1 MTNINL
7 LTSKANSGDV
17 DSCLNLMRQYAQG
30 SKEVFKDPSTARKW
44 GNLALT
50 NSRQRNTVSQI
61 SGNDFQRL
69 QEDANNNQVESCV
82 QLSIIYA
89 TGTKTMFA
97 DMSLARKLMDKAVD
111 LFSMPQSKSEKT
123 KDRLKE
129 EEVAVDYATLPV
141 EQLKNIAKEGNLEA
155 CIELALRYGQGVR
168 GVFKD
173 DLEAKKWEKKV
184 RKLQSKGAKRQ
195 SERQV
200 NHFGNAEPVKNT
212 TFNDT
217 HSTHYDNNGNSS
229 LKEQVEFKY
238 QQLDSFLAGAIN
250 KLSQLRFS
258 NDEFNKLKNDLV
270 TSLKSTL
277 GDLKEEVEHNI
288 KNVRWDKLVI
298 AFFGETNAGK
308 STIIET
314 FRILFDPKRPKNSDG
329 LIVGDGQHDF
339 TKDYN
344 EYNLSINGHP
354 FILIDVPGIE
364 GNESEFKDVIQE
376 ALSKAHCVF
385 YVQGHN
391 KKPDSGTAEKI
402 KKYLGDWAIVYSIQN
417 VRGSVSNYDEE
428 DERTTLLS
436 QGVLKNERLIKES
449 FKEILGDVYKGN
461 ITVQALLAMCA
472 KATFSDKTDYLQ
484 SLIRNQKKLLRYFG
498 SADNVLRFSQ
508 FQTLL
513 NTVDSKSQ
521 NFKDEIAKANQQKFT
536 ALTLKIQRLLDKTL
550 QENKDEGASLKLKM
564 LKDFRRSVNS
574 ELSAL
579 PTKIESRV
587 KSCIR
592 QQFNDLKTELF
603 NKLDSDDDKETKKQ
617 FIRNQAR
624 FFPKE
629 LRQRLTK
636 ESNLQVQFTRN
647 QLVAQ
652 SRKIAGVDFSKSLDF
667 HFNTDVNFDI
677 HTLEDGL
684 AELDTNLDDVGDVAG
699 STVGGAT
706 TGAVIGSF
714 FPVIGTTI
722 GAAVGAGLG
731 FLGSIGAKVVGDHGV
746 ASAKESI
753 SDVIKRSQQSVE
765 SKIRQDTIQ
774 LRNQANRRRNLLIQ
788 QVDKEIRS
796 VDAIDDI
803 VDELKQQIHNI

>member
-7 LTSKANSGDV
+7 LTSKANNGDV
-17 DSCLNLMRQYAQG
+17 DSCLNLMRQYALG

-50 NSRQRNTVSQI
+50 HSRQRNTVSQI
-61 SGNDFQRL
+61 SDKDFKRL
-69 QEDANNNQVESCV
+69 QEEANNNQVESCV

-89 TGTKTMFA
+89 TGTKTMFT
-97 DMSLARKLMDKAVD
+97 DMSLARKWMDKAVD
-111 LFSMPQSKSEKT
+111 LYSHPQLISEKT
-123 KDRLKE
+123 KDRIKE
-129 EEVAVDYATLPV
+129 EDVAIDYATLSV
-141 EQLKNIAKEGNLEA
+141 EQLK
-155 CIELALRYGQGVR
+155 ELAQKGDLKACMELAQRYGQGVR

-173 DLEAKKWEKKV
+173 ELEAKRWEKKV
-184 RKLQSKGAKRQ
+184 RKLQAKQAKRQ
-195 SERQV
+195 SVV
-200 NHFGNAEPVKNT
+200 NANQHGSVEPIIRST
-212 TFNDT
+212 TDYPQGV
-217 HSTHYDNNGNSS
+217 HSEKSSS
-229 LKEQVEFKY
+229 LKERVDLKY
-238 QQLDSFLAGAIN
+238 KQLDAFLATAIN
-250 KLSQLRFS
+250 QLAQLRFS
-258 NDEFNKLKNDLV
+258 NDEFVKLKKDLIA
-270 TSLKSTL
+270 TL
-277 GDLKEEVEHNI
+277 EATLDDLKKEVENNI

-314 FRILFDPKRPKNSDG
+314 FRILFDPNRPKNSDG

-339 TKDYN
+339 TKEYN

-354 FILIDVPGIE
+354 FTLIDVPGIE

-391 KKPDSGTAEKI
+391 KKPDTGTAEKI

-428 DERTTLLS
+428 EERKTLLTT
-436 QGVLKNERLIKES
+436 GVIKNERLIKES
-449 FKEILGDVYKGN
+449 FKQILGDVYKGN
-461 ITVQALLAMCA
+461 ITIQALLAMCA
-472 KATFSDKTDYLQ
+472 KASFSGKTDYLQ

-498 SADNVLRFSQ
+498 SAENVLKFSQ

-513 NTVDSKSQ
+513 NTVDNKSQ
-521 NFKDEIAKANQQKFT
+521 NFKDEIAKANQQKLK
-536 ALTLKIQRLLDKTL
+536 ALTLKIQRQLD
-550 QENKDEGASLKLKM
+550 QAMQDNKDEGAALKLKM
-564 LKDFRRSVNS
+564 LKDFRRSVNT

-579 PTKIESRV
+579 PTKIENRV

-617 FIRNQAR
+617 FIRNQTR
-624 FFPKE
+624 FFAKE

-667 HFNTDVNFDI
+667 HFNTDVYFDI

-684 AELDTNLDDVGDVAG
+684 AELDINLEDVGNVVG
-699 STVGGAT
+699 STV
-706 TGAVIGSF
+706 TGASIGAGVGSF
-714 FPVIGTTI
+714 VPFVGTAI

-731 FLGSIGAKVVGDHGV
+731 FIGSLAVGDGGKS
-746 ASAKESI
+746 SAKESI
-753 SDVIKRSQQSVE
+753 SDVIERAKQSVE
-765 SKIRQDTIQ
+765 SKIRQDIVQ
-774 LRNQANRRRNLLIQ
+774 MRNQANQRRNLLIR

>member
-1 MTNINL
+1 MANLNL
-7 LTSKANSGDV
+7 LTSKANNGDV
-17 DSCLNLMRQYAQG
+17 DSCLNLMRQYALG
-30 SKEVFKDPSTARKW
+30 SKDVFKDPSTARKW

-50 NSRQRNTVSQI
+50 HSRQRNTVSQI
-61 SGNDFQRL
+61 SDKDFKRL
-69 QEDANNNQVESCV
+69 KEDANNNQVESCV

-89 TGTKTMFA
+89 TGTKTMFT
-97 DMSLARKLMDKAVD
+97 DMSLARKWMDKAVD
-111 LFSMPQSKSEKT
+111 LYSHPQLISEKT
-123 KDRLKE
+123 KDRIKE
-129 EEVAVDYATLPV
+129 EDVAIDYATLSV
-141 EQLKNIAKEGNLEA
+141 EQLK
-155 CIELALRYGQGVR
+155 ELAQKGDLKACMELAQRYGQGVR

-173 DLEAKKWEKKV
+173 ELEAKRWEKKV
-184 RKLQSKGAKRQ
+184 RELQAKQAKRQ
-195 SERQV
+195 SVVNANQHECVKSAIRSTTDSSQGVHSDKSSSFKERV
-200 NHFGNAEPVKNT
+200 
-212 TFNDT
+212 D
-217 HSTHYDNNGNSS
+217 
-229 LKEQVEFKY
+229 LKYK
-238 QQLDSFLAGAIN
+238 QLDAFLATAIN
-250 KLSQLRFS
+250 QLSQLRFS
-258 NDEFNKLKNDLV
+258 NDEFVKLKNDLIA
-270 TSLKSTL
+270 TL
-277 GDLKEEVEHNI
+277 ETTLVDLKKEVENNI

-314 FRILFDPKRPKNSDG
+314 FRILFDPNRPKNSDG

-354 FILIDVPGIE
+354 FTLIDVPGIE

-449 FKEILGDVYKGN
+449 FKQILGDVYKGN
-461 ITVQALLAMCA
+461 ITIQALLAMCA
-472 KATFSDKTDYLQ
+472 KASFSGKTDYLQ

-498 SADNVLRFSQ
+498 SAENVLKFSQ

-513 NTVDSKSQ
+513 NTVDNKSQ
-521 NFKDEIAKANQQKFT
+521 NFKDEIAKANQQKLK
-536 ALTLKIQRLLDKTL
+536 ALTLKIQRQLD
-550 QENKDEGASLKLKM
+550 QAMQDNKDEGAALKLKM
-564 LKDFRRSVNS
+564 LKDFRRSVNT

-617 FIRNQAR
+617 FIRNRAR
-624 FFPKE
+624 FFAKE

-706 TGAVIGSF
+706 TGAFIGSF
-714 FPVIGTTI
+714 FPVVGTTI
-722 GAAVGAGLG
+722 GAAVGAGVG
-731 FLGSIGAKVVGDHGV
+731 FLGSMGAKAFGNHGV
-746 ASAKESI
+746 SSAKESI
-753 SDVIKRSQQSVE
+753 NDVIKRSRQSVE
-765 SKIRQDTIQ
+765 SKIRQDIIQ
-774 LRNQANRRRNLLIQ
+774 IRNQANRRRNLLIQ

>member
-1 MTNINL
+1 MANINIL
-7 LTSKANSGDV
+7 MDKAHNGDV
-17 DSCLNLMRQYAQG
+17 ESCLNLMRQYAQG
-30 SKEVFKDPSTARKW
+30 SKEVFCDPSSARKW
-44 GNLALT
+44 GHLALT
-50 NSRQRNTVSQI
+50 HLQQRGTVSQI
-61 SGNDFQRL
+61 SDQDFKRL
-69 QEDANNNQVESCV
+69 KEDANNNQVESCV

-89 TGTKTMFA
+89 TGTKTMFT
-97 DMSLARKLMDKAVD
+97 DMSLARKWMDKAVD
-111 LFSMPQSKSEKT
+111 LYSKPQSESEKT
-123 KDRLKE
+123 KDSIKE
-129 EEVAVDYATLPV
+129 EDVAIDYATLSV
-141 EQLKNIAKEGNLEA
+141 EQLK
-155 CIELALRYGQGVR
+155 ELAQNGDLKACMELAQRYGQGVR

-173 DLEAKKWEKKV
+173 ELEAKRWEKKL
-184 RKLQSKGAKRQ
+184 RKLQAKQTKRQ
-195 SERQV
+195 SVV
-200 NHFGNAEPVKNT
+200 NANQHGSVEPTIRST
-212 TFNDT
+212 TDYPQGV
-217 HSTHYDNNGNSS
+217 HSETSSS
-229 LKEQVEFKY
+229 LKERVDLKY
-238 QQLDSFLAGAIN
+238 KQLDAFLATAIN
-250 KLSQLRFS
+250 QLAQLRFS
-258 NDEFNKLKNDLV
+258 NDEFVKLKKDLIA
-270 TSLKSTL
+270 TL
-277 GDLKEEVEHNI
+277 EATLDDLKKEVENNI

-314 FRILFDPKRPKNSDG
+314 FRILFDPNRPKNSDG

-339 TKDYN
+339 TKEYN

-354 FILIDVPGIE
+354 FTLIDVPGIE

-391 KKPDSGTAEKI
+391 KKPDTGTAEKI

-428 DERTTLLS
+428 DERKTLLTS
-436 QGVLKNERLIKES
+436 GVLKNEQLIKES
-449 FKEILGDVYKGN
+449 FKQILGDVYKGN
-461 ITVQALLAMCA
+461 ITIQALLAMCA
-472 KATFSDKTDYLQ
+472 KASFSEKSDYLQ

-498 SADNVLRFSQ
+498 SAENVLKFSQ

-513 NTVDSKSQ
+513 NTVDNKSQ
-521 NFKDEIAKANQQKFT
+521 NFKDEIAKANQQKLK
-536 ALTLKIQRLLDKTL
+536 ALTLKIQRQLD
-550 QENKDEGASLKLKM
+550 QAMQDNKDEGAALKLKM
-564 LKDFRRSVNS
+564 LKDFRRSVNT

-579 PTKIESRV
+579 PTKIENRV

-592 QQFNDLKTELF
+592 QQFNDLQTDLF

-624 FFPKE
+624 FFAKE

-636 ESNLQVQFTRN
+636 ESNQQVQFTRN

-684 AELDTNLDDVGDVAG
+684 AELDTNLDDVGDVAR
-699 STVGGAT
+699 STVDGAA
-706 TGAVIGSF
+706 TGAIIGSF
-714 FPVIGTTI
+714 FPVVGTTI
-722 GAAVGAGLG
+722 GAAVGGGLG
-731 FLGSIGAKVVGDHGV
+731 FLGKMGAKAFGDHGV
-746 ASAKESI
+746 SSAKESI
-753 SDVIKRSQQSVE
+753 SDVIERAKQSVE
-765 SKIRQDTIQ
+765 SKIRQDIVQ
-774 LRNQANRRRNLLIQ
+774 MRNQANQRRNLLIR

>member
-1 MTNINL
+1 M
-7 LTSKANSGDV
+7 SKANSGDV

-30 SKEVFKDPSTARKW
+30 SKDVFKDPSTARKW
-44 GNLALT
+44 GDLALT
-50 NSRQRNTVSQI
+50 HSRHRNIASLI
-61 SGNDFQRL
+61 NDKDFKRIQV
-69 QEDANNNQVESCV
+69 DANNNQPESCV
-82 QLSIIYA
+82 MLSIIYA
-89 TGTKTMFA
+89 KGTGTMFA
-97 DMSLARKLMDKAVD
+97 DMSLARKWMDKAIE
-111 LFSMPQSKSEKT
+111 LYSKPQIKSEKT
-123 KDRLKE
+123 KHDIKKEEPTNVNCTTMPTERLKDL
-129 EEVAVDYATLPV
+129 A
-141 EQLKNIAKEGNLEA
+141 QEGNLEA
-155 CIELALRYGQGVR
+155 CIELAQRYGQGVR

-173 DLEAKKWEKKV
+173 DLEAKRWEKKV
-184 RKLQSKGAKRQ
+184 RKLQSKEAIKQADSMTNRFDN
-195 SERQV
+195 STFARITRI
-200 NHFGNAEPVKNT
+200 NHSQN
-212 TFNDT
+212 
-217 HSTHYDNNGNSS
+217 THYDRNQNSS
-229 LKEQVEFKY
+229 LKDQVEFKY
-238 QQLDSFLAGAIN
+238 QQLDSFLAAAIN
-250 KLSQLRFS
+250 QLSQLRFS
-258 NDEFNKLKNDLV
+258 NGEFVKLKNDLIA
-270 TSLKSTL
+270 TLKTTL
-277 GDLKEEVEHNI
+277 VDLKKEVENNI

-314 FRILFDPKRPKNSDG
+314 FRILYDPDRPKNSDG

-354 FILIDVPGIE
+354 FTLIDVPGIE

-417 VRGSVSNYDEE
+417 VRGSVSNYDEAE
-428 DERTTLLS
+428 ERKTLLTP
-436 QGVLKNERLIKES
+436 GVLKNERLIKES
-449 FKEILGDVYKGN
+449 FRLILGDVYKGN
-461 ITVQALLAMCA
+461 LTIQALLAMCA
-472 KATFSDKTDYLQ
+472 KASFSGKTDYLQ

-498 SADNVLRFSQ
+498 SAENVLKFSQ

-513 NTVDSKSQ
+513 NTVDNKSQ
-521 NFKDEIAKANQQKFT
+521 NFKDEIAKANQQKLT
-536 ALTLKIQRLLDKTL
+536 ALTLKIQRQLD
-550 QENKDEGASLKLKM
+550 QAMQDNKDEGAALKLKM
-564 LKDFRRSVNS
+564 LKDFRRSVNT

-579 PTKIESRV
+579 PAKIENRM

-592 QQFNDLKTELF
+592 QSFNGLEVKLLNE
-603 NKLDSDDDKETKKQ
+603 LDSGDDKEAKKQ
-617 FIRNQAR
+617 FVRKQIKAFPTEVRN
-624 FFPKE
+624 
-629 LRQRLTK
+629 RLTR
-636 ESNLQVQFTRN
+636 ESEQQVQFVKN
-647 QLVAQ
+647 QLVTQ

-667 HFNTDVNFDI
+667 QFDTVVNFDI

-684 AELDTNLDDVGDVAG
+684 GELDPNLDDVGDVAG

-706 TGAVIGSF
+706 TGALIGSF
-714 FPVIGTTI
+714 FPVVGTTI

-731 FLGSIGAKVVGDHGV
+731 FLGSMGAKVVGDHGV
-746 ASAKESI
+746 SSAKESI

-765 SKIRQDTIQ
+765 SKIRQDIIQ
-774 LRNQANRRRNLLIQ
+774 IRNQANRRRNLLIQ